1 MEGVQ
6 DFIAGRRPPGSH
18 CGSPWPS
25 PGPSHTRVPYAVAAP
40 LARTHALLA
49 TLVVALLV
57 VASGAYEC
65 GPPTQTVAQQ
75 RGHQL
80 YATMCAVCHAADG
93 AGYAADHAPALSQH
107 DFLASVTDD
116 ALRLAITNGRP
127 GTTMSAWGNTRG
139 GPLRAGD
146 VDAVI
151 AFLRSWQLPPAASL
165 DESLL
170 GGDATRGEAIYAS
183 ECATCHGPDGKGA
196 TFESLRGD
204 LLATASNGFLRY
216 AIRRG
221 RPGTAMPSFSATLGS
236 RTIDDVITFLRS
248 WPPPPAAPPRA
259 GPARMPPL
267 PLGPVPLNPH
277 GPEPEGFSMQPKTTH
292 ADLVKAQLDRGALG
306 NPRRSCPIRLCQ
318 LAHRRRRERPFLRSD
333 ALLRGPS
340 ARRVDGLLLR
350 LPACRIRAA
359 RAEAREGGVY
369 EGDRAR
375 RGARV
380 LANEEV
386 RDPRRTRSVA
396 IRPTRRTLSRVLIG
410 VGRGQRV
417 SSDDTRGG

>member
-1 MEGVQ
+1 MEGVLGLYSRSSSRLSLRLPVA
-6 DFIAGRRPPGSH
+6 FSR
-18 CGSPWPS
+18 
-25 PGPSHTRVPYAVAAP
+25 PSHTRVPYAGAAP

-49 TLVVALLV
+49 TLVVAVLI

-65 GPPTQTVAQQ
+65 GLPAQTVAQQ

-151 AFLRSWQLPPAASL
+151 AFLRSWQEPPAASL
-165 DESLL
+165 DESAL
-170 GGDATRGEAIYAS
+170 GGDPARGEAVYAS

-236 RTIDDVITFLRS
+236 RTIDDVIAFLRS

-277 GPEPEGFSMQPKTTH
+277 GPEPDGFSMQPKTTH
-292 ADLVKAQLDRGALG
+292 ADLVKAQLDRGARMAILDARASSDYASSHITG
-306 NPRRSCPIRLCQ
+306 AVSVPFYDPTPYFAALPRDVWMVCYCACPHAESGQ
-318 LAHRRRRERPFLRSD
+318 LAQKLVKEGFTKVTVLD
-333 ALLRGPS
+333 E
-340 ARRVDGLLLR
+340 GLGYWR
-350 LPACRIRAA
+350 TKKYGIH
-359 RAEAREGGVY
+359 EG
-369 EGDRAR
+369 
-375 RGARV
+375 
-380 LANEEV
+380 L
-386 RDPRRTRSVA
+386 DP
-396 IRPTRRTLSRVLIG
+396 
-410 VGRGQRV
+410 
-417 SSDDTRGG
+417 